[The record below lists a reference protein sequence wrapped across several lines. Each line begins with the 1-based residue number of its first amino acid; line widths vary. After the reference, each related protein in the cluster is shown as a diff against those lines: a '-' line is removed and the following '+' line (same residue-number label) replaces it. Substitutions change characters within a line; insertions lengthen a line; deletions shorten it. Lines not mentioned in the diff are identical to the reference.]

1 MMGGGGWVEG
11 EEGGEDDDDG
21 FVCVCILLD
30 TVCEGQPCFTSD

>member
-21 FVCVCILLD
+21 FVGGLSVFVFSLD
-30 TVCEGQPCFTSD
+30 TVCGR